1 MYLLSYLLLC
11 ESKPRS
17 AATHFAKTLLAMLV
31 LTVLFTLASSPS
43 FVFLTCALLLAGAVA
58 VLKHA
63 EPDFKAN
70 IEALEQSD
78 EEDEEDEEEGSEV
91 RYR

>member
-1 MYLLSYLLLC
+1 
-11 ESKPRS
+11 
-17 AATHFAKTLLAMLV
+17 MLV

-43 FVFLTCALLLAGAVA
+43 FVFLTCALLLGGAVA

-78 EEDEEDEEEGSEV
+78 DEDDDEDEEERGSEV